1 MTEKCNIIKD
11 YSYFLSK
18 RGKLKE
24 ASPIRSLFQY
34 SGLPGMIS
42 LGGGLPNA
50 STFPFK
56 SINIE
61 LKDGSKLEIE
71 GSDLEEAFQ
80 YSPTPGLPRL
90 QNAFKDL
97 QIRQHN
103 LCSPDEPGKEWNLII
118 SNGSQ
123 ESLVNAFEVLVD
135 DNDSIIAENPTYSGT
150 LSILRPL
157 SLNICGIETDRYGMI
172 PEKLEKLLSEW
183 DHSKFKFPRVI
194 YLIPC
199 GQNPSGTTMN
209 HQRKVDLYS
218 ICSRFNLL
226 IIEDD
231 PYYYLQFE
239 SENKSEEVDDANNV
253 SSNSNGIISLGKS
266 FLSMDVDG
274 RVLRFDSLSKIL
286 SSGLRIGF
294 VTGNKYLLEKIN
306 FHQQSTTLHSSGL
319 SQAVVLSLLNKWGI
333 EKWNQH
339 IQSIQR
345 FYLEKRNQMI
355 ESIDRHLKGLV
366 EFNVPSAGM
375 FIWFKLLG
383 VEDSKAL
390 IFKKAVEKK
399 VLLVPGISFS
409 TDLSKPSQYVRACFS
424 TASKEQ
430 MDEAIKRFAELLS
443 EELNNK

>member
-1 MTEKCNIIKD
+1 MTEKSNIIKD
-11 YSYFLSK
+11 YTYFLSK

-34 SGLPGMIS
+34 SSLPGMIS

-90 QNAFKDL
+90 QKALKDL

-103 LCSPDEPGKEWNLII
+103 LCSPDEAGKEWNLII

-123 ESLVNAFEVLVD
+123 ESLANAFEVLID
-135 DNDSIIAENPTYSGT
+135 DNDSIITENPTYSGT
-150 LSILRPL
+150 LSILKPL

-172 PEKLEKLLSEW
+172 PEKLQRLLSEW

-209 HQRKVDLYS
+209 HQRKLDIYS
-218 ICSRFNLL
+218 ICSKYNLL

-239 SENKSEEVDDANNV
+239 SSENAAAGDSDDDDGASC
-253 SSNSNGIISLGKS
+253 SSLNLGKS

-294 VTGNKYLLEKIN
+294 VTGNKQLLEKIN

-319 SQAVVLSLLNKWGI
+319 SQAVVLSLLNKWGV

-339 IQSIQR
+339 ISFIQR

-355 ESIDRHLKGLV
+355 ESIDKHLKGLV
-366 EFNVPSAGM
+366 EFNIPSAGM
-375 FIWFKLLG
+375 FIWFKLP
-383 VEDSKAL
+383 VEDSKTL
-390 IFKKAVEKK
+390 IFKNAVEKK
-399 VLLVPGISFS
+399 ILLVPGISFS
-409 TDLSKPSQYVRACFS
+409 TDSTKPSQFVRASYS

-430 MDEAIKRFAELLS
+430 IDEAIKRFADLLN
-443 EELNNK
+443 EELKK

>member
-1 MTEKCNIIKD
+1 MAEKNNVIKD

-56 SINIE
+56 SIEIE
-61 LKDGSKLEIE
+61 LKDGSKLEIQ

-90 QNAFKDL
+90 QKAFMDL
-97 QIRQHN
+97 QIRQHH
-103 LCSPDEPGKEWNLII
+103 LCSPNEPGKEWNLII

-123 ESLVNAFEVLVD
+123 ESLVNAFEILVD
-135 DNDSIIAENPTYSGT
+135 DNDSIVAENPTYSGT
-150 LSILRPL
+150 LSILKPL

-218 ICSRFNLL
+218 ICSRYNLL

-239 SENKSEEVDDANNV
+239 SSEKEKVFDGANHSGSIN
-253 SSNSNGIISLGKS
+253 LGKS

-294 VTGNKYLLEKIN
+294 VTGNKQLLEKIN

-333 EKWNQH
+333 EKWDQH
-339 IQSIQR
+339 IKSIQR

-355 ESIDRHLKGLV
+355 DSIDRHLKGLV
-366 EFNVPSAGM
+366 EFNIPSAGM

-409 TDLSKPSQYVRACFS
+409 TDPTKPSQYVRACFS

-430 MDEAIKRFAELLS
+430 MDEAIKRFAELLN
-443 EELNNK
+443 EELNK

>member
-1 MTEKCNIIKD
+1 MTDKSNVVKD

-90 QNAFKDL
+90 HKAFKDL

-123 ESLVNAFEVLVD
+123 ESLANAFEVLID

-150 LSILRPL
+150 LSILKPL
-157 SLNICGIETDRYGMI
+157 SLNICGIETDKYGMI

-183 DHSKFKFPRVI
+183 DHTGKFKFPRVI

-209 HQRKVDLYS
+209 HQRKVDIYS
-218 ICSRFNLL
+218 ICSRYNLL

-239 SENKSEEVDDANNV
+239 SSENKDNQSESKSMDGA
-253 SSNSNGIISLGKS
+253 SSLNLGES

-294 VTGNKYLLEKIN
+294 VTGNKQLLEKIN

-319 SQAVVLSLLNKWGI
+319 SQAVVLSLLNKWGV

-339 IQSIQR
+339 ISSIQR

-366 EFNVPSAGM
+366 EFNIPSAGM

-409 TDLSKPSQYVRACFS
+409 TDPTKPSQFVRACFS

-430 MDEAIKRFAELLS
+430 MDEAIKRFAELLN